1 MNTIKPILAALALTF
16 AATAGAQTLKM
27 EPQVVG
33 VTTYEASTAVN
44 LVVVKPEIKLDN
56 LDPSVFTVNTNGTE
70 RNVLTAYPSD
80 SRGAFNPEGE
90 YVALGLEKATGRGLG
105 LSIRNGVWRDEYSV
119 KVGLKKGKVLKVGKQ
134 KFTAIDCET
143 DKAAKDFI
151 SEADYFNKGTFTGRN
166 TGKSGDV
173 TLTYAAYEPWSL
185 RGDGKENPLII
196 WLHGAGEGGVDVSI
210 TLLGNEVVS
219 LIRPEIQSHFTT
231 EGGAGGAYVLSV
243 QCPTMWMG
251 TSKGFGR
258 GDYPSIYANV
268 LKSCIDDY
276 VDRHPDVDRKR
287 IYIGGCSN
295 GGYMTMHMLIRNP
308 KYFAAAYPTCEAYMD
323 VNISD
328 NDIKALAEEN
338 IWIVQSYDD
347 TTVDPKAHC
356 IPTFQRL
363 MKAGAKNV
371 WMSMFENVQGI
382 DNPGQR
388 LMGHFSWCY
397 VFNDA
402 VTLSQEQSTD
412 DVKPTNNGGG
422 TVAPQGHANL
432 FEWMNAQVLTDPE
445 PAPQQFGGRR
455 APAQA
460 PKSRILEEGG
470 TGPYKAI
477 MMEEASLATH
487 TIFRPQD
494 LSAFSKDNPLP
505 VLVWGNGGCANSPS
519 GHVNFLNEVASQ
531 GFLIVAI
538 GPSNYQQ
545 LEGPRPGQTG
555 AMPGGMPQMRPGQG
569 GQRPQGAPQG
579 APQGGQRPQGERP
592 RMGGGGMPGGGMPGG
607 MSMGDPAGLKQ
618 ALEWAIAQNADKNSP
633 YYGKL
638 DIDNIAAAG
647 MSCGGLQALHMS
659 DDARIKTIMVMN
671 SGFING
677 GNDKAS
683 LAKMKQKSVIWILGG
698 NTDIAWENGLDDFKQ
713 MSGPMPAFLAS
724 LDGIGHGGTYM
735 QPHGGDYAKV
745 ATAWLKWWLKGDKE
759 AAKMFTGSEPGVG
772 KMENWIYLRKNIE

>member
-1 MNTIKPILAALALTF
+1 MYRIKSLLAVVAMAV
-16 AATAGAQTLKM
+16 AASAGAQTLKM

-70 RNVLTAYPSD
+70 RNVRSVYPCD
-80 SRGAFNPEGE
+80 SRGAFDPDGA
-90 YVALGLEKATGRGLG
+90 YLALGLEKASGRGLG
-105 LSIRNGVWRDEYSV
+105 PSIRNGVWGQEYKV
-119 KVGLKKGKVLKVGKQ
+119 KVGLKKGKVLKVGKE
-134 KFTAIDCET
+134 KYTAIECET
-143 DKAAKDFI
+143 DKALKDFL
-151 SEADYFNKGTFTGRN
+151 SEADFFNKGTFTGRN

-185 RGDGKENPLII
+185 KGDGKENPLVI
-196 WLHGAGEGGVDVSI
+196 WLHGGGEGGLDVSI

-231 EGGAGGAYVLSV
+231 EGGAGGAYVLSI

-251 TSKGFGR
+251 TSKGFGH
-258 GDYPSIYANV
+258 GEYPSLYADV

-287 IYIGGCSN
+287 IYLGGCSN
-295 GGYMTMHMLIRNP
+295 GGYMTVHMLIRNP
-308 KYFAAAYPTCEAYMD
+308 RYFAAAYPTCEAYMD
-323 VNISD
+323 ANISD
-328 NDIKALAEEN
+328 NEIKALAEEN

-347 TTVDPKAHC
+347 TTVDPKTHC

-363 MKAGAKNV
+363 VKAGARNV

-382 DNPGQR
+382 DNPGQK
-388 LMGHFSWCY
+388 LLGHFSWCY
-397 VFNDA
+397 LFNDA
-402 VTLSQEQSTD
+402 VTMSQEQSTD
-412 DVKPTNNGGG
+412 DVKPSNNGGG
-422 TVAPQGHANL
+422 SVAPQGHANI

-445 PAPQQFGGRR
+445 PAPQQRGGRR
-455 APAQA
+455 GEPGQA
-460 PKSRILEEGG
+460 PKARIVEEGG
-470 TGPYKAI
+470 SGPYKAV

-494 LSAFSKDNPLP
+494 LSAFGKDNPLP

-545 LEGPRPGQTG
+545 VEGPRPGQTG
-555 AMPGGMPQMRPGQG
+555 P
-569 GQRPQGAPQG
+569 RPQGA
-579 APQGGQRPQGERP
+579 PQGERP
-592 RMGGGGMPGGGMPGG
+592 RMGAGAPGGMPQMPGG
-607 MSMGDPAGLKQ
+607 MSMGDPTGLKQ

-638 DIDNIAAAG
+638 DVDNIAAAG

-671 SGFING
+671 SGFFNG
-677 GNDKAS
+677 GDDKAS
-683 LAKMKQKSVIWILGG
+683 LARMKQKSVIWILGG
-698 NTDIAWENGLDDFKQ
+698 TTDIAWENGLDDYKQ
-713 MSGPMPAFLAS
+713 MSGTMPAFLCS

-735 QPHGGDYAKV
+735 QPFGGDYAKV

-759 AAKMFTGSEPGVG
+759 AAKMFTGPEPGVS